1 MTTTVS
7 YKEKISFAKQKLES
21 LKTQNRKN
29 KKILSQIDNPTLF
42 QENPYQRLTST
53 ELSSI
58 LLFRGI
64 ILTHLESREILIDKL
79 SEDDEGL
86 LEKRF
91 KGLKENVNVIQS
103 ALRGY
108 QLRKDSAQH
117 KESIL
122 QNMDAPSLIKRCLFL
137 QSSELNLSE
146 KSLSTLPKELM
157 ECKHLKTLIL
167 SKNIISEIPEWF
179 SDVFSEH
186 LVSLDLSQNCV
197 TSLPDHIKS
206 MKCLI
211 DINVSF
217 NQFES
222 FPSVVTEMPL
232 KKLEIS
238 SNLLTDIPEEITEM
252 ITLEYLDISNNLIT
266 QIPEGL
272 TSMKKLTTAHIQGNR
287 FDDLELAK
295 KLSTKRRKRDGWQ
308 QANSRT
314 SVSSNTSG
322 SMSDLGT
329 PTLTRS
335 DSERENLRQTLST
348 SPSSNNMINNK
359 KKFGFQIKGMSKNRE
374 SQVEFSSSVPN
385 STLVEIDT
393 PEATPLVTDD
403 ERKEMNERSRL
414 ILEVV
419 ESERKYVGFLKA
431 LLEHYLIPLQTG
443 SVIRK
448 GKPILPSQQAMTL
461 FPPDLSSLIH
471 FNSALL
477 KSLEES
483 YIKSQ
488 GNAKSISETF
498 IRMAPMFKLYVSYT
512 SSYQKYVDE
521 IRKLMTE
528 KPEFSTWSKEV
539 AKVAGDK
546 LLSLLVMPIQRMV

>member
-1 MTTTVS
+1 MTTVVS
-7 YKEKISFAKQKLES
+7 YKEKISLAKQKLES

-29 KKILSQIDNPTLF
+29 KKILSQIDNTTLF
-42 QENPYQRLTST
+42 QENPYNRLTSS

-79 SEDDEGL
+79 SEDDEAL
-86 LEKRF
+86 LEKRL

-108 QLRKDSAQH
+108 QLRKDSTQR
-117 KESIL
+117 KEAIL

-157 ECKHLKTLIL
+157 ECQQLKTLIL

-179 SDVFSEH
+179 SDVFSEN

-197 TSLPDHIKS
+197 TTLPDHIKS
-206 MKCLI
+206 MKSLI

-222 FPSVVTEMPL
+222 FPTVVTEMPL

-238 SNLLTDIPEEITEM
+238 SNLLTDIPEEITE
-252 ITLEYLDISNNLIT
+252 IVTLEYLDISNNLIT
-266 QIPEGL
+266 QIPDGL

-295 KLSTKRRKRDGWQ
+295 KLTTKRRKRDGWQ
-308 QANSRT
+308 QNSRT
-314 SVSSNTSG
+314 SVSSSG

-329 PTLTRS
+329 PTLSRS
-335 DSERENLRQTLST
+335 DSDRQSFST
-348 SPSSNNMINNK
+348 SPSNSSMPNK

-374 SQVEFSSSVPN
+374 SQAEFSSNVPN
-385 STLVEIDT
+385 STIVEIDT

-448 GKPILPSQQAMTL
+448 GKPVLSPQQSSSL

-498 IRMAPMFKLYVSYT
+498 IRMAPMFKLYVSYS

-521 IRKLMTE
+521 IRKLMTD